1 MQLMTN
7 TERYNCERQLA
18 CNREIN
24 EVAQGKRTKG
34 IRSPATQHLT
44 FDQDVLKTAK
54 YFDPCLVLRRA
65 RRQHT
70 MLHDAIIRSD
80 LPAVIANLTEDNI
93 DLATVNG
100 LTPIH
105 LAVYALGI
113 WQKTHV
119 FMPAKKSV
127 QEEIVD
133 VLIEA
138 GAPVVI
144 WDSMSRL
151 PAACIDGG
159 KLPQSL
165 VHAMEQEKERTTGGV
180 CKDHGNLNVFFDG
193 SDAAG
198 TSYGMRG
205 NQNNKSGK
213 GGYGRAIDVEANLDH
228 DDDDLP

>member
-7 TERYNCERQLA
+7 TERYNFERHLA
-18 CNREIN
+18 SNREIN
-24 EVAQGKRTKG
+24 EVARGTRAKG

-54 YFDPCLVLRRA
+54 YFDPCLVLRNA

-70 MLHDAIIRSD
+70 KLHDAIIRSD

-100 LTPIH
+100 LTPLH

-113 WQKTHV
+113 WQKSHE
-119 FMPAKKSV
+119 FMRAKKSV
-127 QEEIVD
+127 QEQIVD

-144 WDSMSRL
+144 WDSMRRL
-151 PAACIDGG
+151 PAACIEGG

-165 VHAMEQEKERTTGGV
+165 VLAMEQERERTTEGEG
-180 CKDHGNLNVFFDG
+180 KIKMNVFFDKG
-193 SDAAG
+193 DAAG
-198 TSYGMRG
+198 DSSSMRG
-205 NQNNKSGK
+205 NKNNKNGK
-213 GGYGRAIDVEANLDH
+213 GGRSRANGDEANFDL
-228 DDDDLP
+228 DDDDLL